1 MHLASGIRHPVS
13 GIRYLVSGIWYLVA
27 QVAVQL
33 KVKMEVTTR

>member
-1 MHLASGIRHPVS
+1 MHLASGIRYP
-13 GIRYLVSGIWYLVA
+13 VSGIWYLVA